1 MNSAVSVV
9 RSGVCV
15 LAGLL
20 ASTAGAVQPPAGP
33 GSATA
38 TASATVSVAAADQSE
53 RVVVAAESLLK
64 QLSAEQRQAALF
76 RFNDDEQRV
85 RWSNLPSG
93 IFARRG
99 LRMGDLNAQ
108 QRQAVLDVVRTTL
121 SPAGYQAVLDNTVA
135 DEQLK
140 SGGGGGRV
148 RFGSDEFYFSLLGQP
163 SREEAWMWQFG
174 GHHLAVN
181 ATVIGPRITLG
192 PTLTGGQPMH
202 YRAGDRQV
210 SQMSEEIAA
219 AAAFVQSLTAEQRS
233 RAVLGGRFGDML
245 LGPGKDG
252 VVPRPE
258 GIRGADLTAEQR
270 QQLLSLVMLRVNL
283 LNEEDARER
292 RTELE
297 RGLDETWFS
306 WRGPLTADG
315 ASSYRVQG
323 PVVFLE
329 YAPQAMGGAPA
340 EHIHAMYREFGN
352 DYGQRWF
359 QESTGSGKAAA
370 PQQ

>member
-20 ASTAGAVQPPAGP
+20 ASTAGAVQPPAGR

-53 RVVVAAESLLK
+53 RVVVAAELLLK

-108 QRQAVLDVVRTTL
+108 QRQAVLDVVRATL
-121 SPAGYQAVLDNTVA
+121 SPAGYQAVLDNTAA

-174 GHHLAVN
+174 GSPS
-181 ATVIGPRITLG
+181 GCER
-192 PTLTGGQPMH
+192 
-202 YRAGDRQV
+202 DRDW
-210 SQMSEEIAA
+210 SPDNS
-219 AAAFVQSLTAEQRS
+219 
-233 RAVLGGRFGDML
+233 
-245 LGPGKDG
+245 
-252 VVPRPE
+252 
-258 GIRGADLTAEQR
+258 GADSDGRSADA
-270 QQLLSLVMLRVNL
+270 LSG
-283 LNEEDARER
+283 R
-292 RTELE
+292 R
-297 RGLDETWFS
+297 
-306 WRGPLTADG
+306 
-315 ASSYRVQG
+315 SSGISDV
-323 PVVFLE
+323 
-329 YAPQAMGGAPA
+329 GGDC
-340 EHIHAMYREFGN
+340 G
-352 DYGQRWF
+352 
-359 QESTGSGKAAA
+359 GSGICAVTDGRAA
-370 PQQ
+370 